1 VKMAI
6 ARKHPTHRAATI
18 CLGLF
23 LALALSAMPVSA
35 APPGP
40 LKLPNFD
47 ALSGKARQSV
57 VVTLDSSLL
66 SLAAGFLDSSSPDDA
81 AAKQIISGLTGIY
94 VRSYTFDSDFVY
106 PQSDVDALRRQVS
119 TPSWQHVVEVR
130 NKGDQENVDIY
141 MSVEQGR
148 ANGLVVIASEPRE
161 FTIVNIVGSIDLQ
174 KLQRLSGKFGIPK
187 LPVEKSK

>member
-1 VKMAI
+1 MTA
-6 ARKHPTHRAATI
+6 ARKHRILGAVRATWV
-18 CLGLF
+18 LLLTLTLF
-23 LALALSAMPVSA
+23 AMPVSA

-40 LKLPNFD
+40 LKLPSFD
-47 ALSGKARQSV
+47 ALSAKARQSV
-57 VVTLDSSLL
+57 AVTLDSSLL
-66 SLAAGFLDSSSPDDA
+66 SLAAGFLDSAQPEDA
-81 AAKQIISGLTGIY
+81 TAKEIISGLSGIY
-94 VRSYTFDSDFVY
+94 VRSYSFDADFVY
-106 PQSDVDALRRQVS
+106 PQAEVDALRKQLSPV
-119 TPSWQHVVEVR
+119 WQHVVEVR
-130 NKGDQENVDIY
+130 NTHDQQNVDVY